1 MVNPERLQ
9 NLLQV
14 KDMELNALLELTQS
28 INANVPET
36 DLYKIFRFTLMG
48 NLSVGTLALYAPFE
62 GQWQCKVKIGNLNLQ
77 DGLLPDF
84 VLTEKKDR
92 YAIPEDADEVW
103 QVFEWV
109 HVVRHKEKELAYLF
123 LSGTGSEEEDVSFLS
138 TFSNILMVAIE
149 NKRMAREE
157 ISRQALEREMEI
169 ARELQLQ
176 LLPKVL
182 PNSSFRSLYTTYLPH
197 HGVGGDYF
205 DYIELDAQRFVLAIA
220 DVSGKG
226 VPAALLMSNVQ
237 ATLRSVLH
245 FTQDLCQITR
255 MLNRT
260 ILTTAGGERF
270 ITLFLA
276 LVDQEKQVIHYVNA
290 GHNPIFLYSQ
300 GAAPME
306 LSEGST
312 LLGMFEELPQL
323 HQASIPLANTNLLV
337 LYTDGVTETM
347 NSKGEEF
354 GEERLLSLLN
364 SLLSTPAQMHPAL
377 LSALDAHR
385 QEMPYQDDITFLTCR
400 LRSSKDLS

>member
-14 KDMELNALLELTQS
+14 KAMELNALLELTQS

-48 NLSVGTLALYAPFE
+48 NLSVGTLALFAPVD
-62 GQWQCKVKIGNLNLQ
+62 GLWQCKVKIGNLSVPE
-77 DGLLPDF
+77 GALPDF

-92 YAIPEDADEVW
+92 YAIPADAADAW

-123 LSGTGSEEEDVSFLS
+123 LSGTGTEEEDVSFLS
-138 TFSNILMVAIE
+138 TFTNILMVAIE

-169 ARELQLQ
+169 ARDLQLQ

-182 PNSSFRSLYTTYLPH
+182 PNSSKRSLYTTYIPH

-205 DYIELDAQRFVLAIA
+205 DYIELDDQRFVLAIA

-245 FTQDLCQITR
+245 FTQDLCEITR
-255 MLNRT
+255 MLNKT

-270 ITLFLA
+270 VTLFLA
-276 LVDQEKQVIHYVNA
+276 FVDQEKQVMHYVNA
-290 GHNPIFLYSQ
+290 GHNPILLYSQ
-300 GAAPME
+300 GKGPLE
-306 LSEGST
+306 LSEGCT
-312 LLGMFEELPQL
+312 ILGMFETLPLL
-323 HQASIPLANTNLLV
+323 HQASLPLDATNLLI

-347 NSKGEEF
+347 NNKYEEY
-354 GEERLLSLLN
+354 GEERLLALLN
-364 SLLSTPAQMHPAL
+364 SLLATPAEMHPEL
-377 LSALDAHR
+377 LKALDAHR

-400 LRSSKDLS
+400 LRS